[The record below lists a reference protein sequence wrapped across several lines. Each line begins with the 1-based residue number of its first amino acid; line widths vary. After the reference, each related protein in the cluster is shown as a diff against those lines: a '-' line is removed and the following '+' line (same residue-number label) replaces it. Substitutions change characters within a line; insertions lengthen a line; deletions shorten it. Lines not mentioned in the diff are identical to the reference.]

1 MASYVRKTVR
11 RGEINDYAPD
21 LSDAENS
28 LGLGEDGVVRQA
40 VAPPPTEEAWRRRA
54 NDYTPEYRGPEL
66 WIRFLRVLAATGS
79 FEFAFHQ
86 TGVSRGI
93 VHRKRTRFPHFD
105 KAVIAAQDHFKGAV
119 LERAAVTRAI
129 DGWNEPVY
137 HQGVLVGYVRK
148 FSDKLLSQLL
158 DGHMPERYRKEV
170 KGDTVNNTMNITIV
184 GGLPKRGAQPLALE
198 HEALDELPA
207 PTD

>member
-1 MASYVRKTVR
+1 MAYIRETVR
-11 RGEINDYAPD
+11 RGEIDNYAPD
-21 LSDAENS
+21 PEAAENS

-40 VAPPPTEEAWRRRA
+40 VAPPPTEEAWRVRA
-54 NDYTPEYRGPEL
+54 NEYNVRYRGPEL
-66 WIRFLRVLAATGS
+66 WVRFLRVLAATGS
-79 FEFAFHQ
+79 FEFAIHQ
-86 TGVSRGI
+86 SGISRGI
-93 VHRKRTRFPHFD
+93 LRRKRERFPLFD
-105 KAVIAAQDHFKGAV
+105 KAVIEAHDYFKGAI

-158 DGHMPERYRKEV
+158 DGQMPERYRKEA

-207 PTD
+207 PTE